1 MAVHPKSR
9 AGQVA
14 LCSNSMAIWQNLNT
28 IVRVRVQSGKQNHNM
43 LWTKIYIIGIR
54 TYMDV
59 EEAMGKK
66 VHKGELRMKRTLEAC
81 YVQLMQGLRER
92 GICRSSWKSLAV
104 TCVNLQLIV

>member
-1 MAVHPKSR
+1 MFP
-9 AGQVA
+9 GG
-14 LCSNSMAIWQNLNT
+14 
-28 IVRVRVQSGKQNHNM
+28 QSGKQNHNI

-92 GICRSSWKSLAV
+92 GVCRSSWKSLAV